1 MRETRKLDTDRV
13 FAWVMV
19 AFVHALL
26 GLGLIRM
33 LAIKRAPE
41 PDSTLQLVWISVP
54 ATPASP
60 ARPLPADNATDP
72 ASSRARP
79 AAAPPKT
86 AVSDAVAGVASSTDP
101 IEAQPGSLSAVFVD
115 QARQWARQQEPMEF
129 GTVAPFDRKSI
140 DLPGQPTRLKIRER
154 LTVADAVGIVGQWFG
169 GAGYTTDPCPELRKD
184 VNDLSLAGDS
194 DALQDALYYEK
205 RACH

>member
-1 MRETRKLDTDRV
+1 MRETRKLATDRV

-86 AVSDAVAGVASSTDP
+86 AVSGAVAGVASSTDP

-154 LTVADAVGIVGQWFG
+154 LTVADAVGVVGQWFG

>member
-60 ARPLPADNATDP
+60 ARPIPADNATDP

-86 AVSDAVAGVASSTDP
+86 EVSGAVAGVASSTDP

>member
-19 AFVHALL
+19 ACVHALL

-33 LAIKRAPE
+33 LAIKRAHE

-115 QARQWARQQEPMEF
+115 QARQWAR
-129 GTVAPFDRKSI
+129 
-140 DLPGQPTRLKIRER
+140 
-154 LTVADAVGIVGQWFG
+154 
-169 GAGYTTDPCPELRKD
+169 
-184 VNDLSLAGDS
+184 
-194 DALQDALYYEK
+194 
-205 RACH
+205 

>member
-1 MRETRKLDTDRV
+1 
-13 FAWVMV
+13 MV

-60 ARPLPADNATDP
+60 ARPIPADNATDP

-86 AVSDAVAGVASSTDP
+86 EVSGAVAGVASSTDP

>member
-60 ARPLPADNATDP
+60 ARPIPADNATDP

>member
-1 MRETRKLDTDRV
+1 
-13 FAWVMV
+13 MV